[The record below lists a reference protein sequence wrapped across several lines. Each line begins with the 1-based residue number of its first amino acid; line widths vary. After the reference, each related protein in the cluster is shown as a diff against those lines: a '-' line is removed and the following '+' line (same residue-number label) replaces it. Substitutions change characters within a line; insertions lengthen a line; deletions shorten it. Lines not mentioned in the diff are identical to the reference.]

1 MLKIGLEKEFFV
13 VDAESGDYIIVPN
26 GLPHDDCGWLAE
38 ARGKPN
44 TDIVEAIHSLY
55 ADCYRL
61 HETAKDLGCRLV
73 GINVVK
79 LSRKLQLQAQRK
91 YAKGKIHYEN
101 LYGYEHH
108 RNSASECLAGV
119 HVSFTNECTIFYGDD
134 NKSRSYNGIFDYA
147 KLFRRLDDIY
157 AEEIKDAKRRPG
169 FYEIKPDGRIEYRSL
184 PTSINLMNL
193 ITNLQTVVKG
203 VL

>member
-13 VDAESGDYIIVPN
+13 RKNGEFTTVPE
-26 GLPHDDCGWLAE
+26 GIPHDDCGWLAE
-38 ARGKPN
+38 ARGWPS
-44 TDIVEAIHSLY
+44 TDIVEAVYSLF
-55 ADCYRL
+55 ADCYKINK
-61 HETAKDLGCRLV
+61 EIQKCGCEL
-73 GINVVK
+73 IEANIVK
-79 LSRKLQLQAQRK
+79 LSRTLLIKAQRK

-108 RNSASECLAGV
+108 NNRINEQLAGV

-134 NKSRSYNGIFDYA
+134 NKARTYNGIFDYA

-157 AEEIKDAKRRPG
+157 AQEIKDAKRRPG
-169 FYEIKPDGRIEYRSL
+169 FYEIKIDGRIEYRSL
-184 PTSINLMNL
+184 PANVDLMNL

-203 VL
+203 IL